1 MTPETLVGMLA
12 ELDRIR
18 ALTLDLVERSAPQLL
33 PAPPQNTCGHERAV
47 YELLLGARRAV
58 LGNPAAARGVHD
70 LLVAEGV
77 RYAQTPEGARLR
89 DALTTSAA
97 VENLRRV
104 WETVSL
110 NVLDGPASP
119 AAAPT
124 AWIELLADAII
135 GASRADDP
143 VLARLRPEGF
153 A

>member
-1 MTPETLVGMLA
+1 MMPETLVGMLA

-18 ALTLDLVERSAPQLL
+18 ALTLDLVEQSAPQLL
-33 PAPPQNTCGHERAV
+33 PAPPQGTAGPERAV
-47 YELLLGARRAV
+47 FELLLGARRAV

-77 RYAQTPEGARLR
+77 RYAQTPEGTRLR
-89 DALTTSAA
+89 DALTASET

-110 NVLDGPASP
+110 NVLDGPASS

-124 AWIELLADAII
+124 AWVELLADAII